1 VPGGRS
7 TGQRGRGTFLDGQC
21 AASQHIQ
28 PELTPQTTIFQEIL
42 EEIVLHAMNGLIE
55 GKELF
60 TDSTFLKANANKS
73 KFFRQMVR
81 QSTKNFVEE
90 LGCAIGVM

>member
-1 VPGGRS
+1 
-7 TGQRGRGTFLDGQC
+7 
-21 AASQHIQ
+21 
-28 PELTPQTTIFQEIL
+28 
-42 EEIVLHAMNGLIE
+42 MNGLIE